1 MFSRL
6 LFFAVAIGFVSGQAW
21 AFAAETNHASAVN
34 QAGRQRMLTQRIVKA
49 YCQIG
54 LEVAPQASR
63 RQIDASVT
71 LFEAQLTELRELAS
85 NRETHAAIDEV
96 ERLWRPFKA
105 VATGP
110 VHRAGAQQLMHAS
123 EDLLRAANDLTS
135 LMEVRSGNAIGH
147 LVNISGRQRMV
158 SQRLAKLYML
168 QSWGFDSPELR
179 GEMSAAAAL
188 FENVL
193 VELQQAAE
201 NTESIRSQIEAASLH
216 WEWFRNV
223 LELQGDPDYRQ
234 LVAEASESVL
244 ESMERVTALYQERG
258 SR

>member
-1 MFSRL
+1 MLRRSL
-6 LFFAVAIGFVSGQAW
+6 LFWIVLGFLSNQAW
-21 AFAAETNHASAVN
+21 ALAAETGHVSAVN

-54 LEVAPQASR
+54 LDVAPQASR
-63 RQIDASVT
+63 RQIDASVA
-71 LFEAQLTELRELAS
+71 LFEAQLAELREIAGS
-85 NRETHAAIDEV
+85 RETRAVVEEV

-110 VHRAGAQQLMHAS
+110 VHRAGAQQLMNAS
-123 EDLLRAANDLTS
+123 EDLLRAANDLTT
-135 LMEVRSGNAIGH
+135 LMEVRSGNPLGH

-168 QSWGFDSPELR
+168 QAWGFDSPQLR
-179 GEMSAAAAL
+179 GEMSTAAAL
-188 FENVL
+188 FDNVL
-193 VELQQAAE
+193 SELERAPE
-201 NTESIRSQIEAASLH
+201 NTDAIRSQIEAASLQ

-223 LELQGDPDYRQ
+223 LELQGDPAYRQ

-258 SR
+258 AR